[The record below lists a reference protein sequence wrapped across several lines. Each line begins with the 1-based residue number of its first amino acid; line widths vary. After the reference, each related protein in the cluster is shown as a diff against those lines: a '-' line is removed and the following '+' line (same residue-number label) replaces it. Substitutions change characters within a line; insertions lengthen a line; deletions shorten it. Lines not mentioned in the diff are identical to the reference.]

1 MISMAPFN
9 HTSPSESVKAAA
21 RDRYQPVEQAAPI
34 EGDSGLG
41 TIYDVRSGFSGDEIA
56 FNPLAY
62 LDRYYLQNLSRS
74 ILPHTRM
81 KVCLRWPLPEKE
93 HVEIV
98 RKGKRVFAQNLMV
111 CGLFWIC
118 PVCAARISM
127 ERARE
132 VREAI
137 RRQEARGGSVLM
149 VTSTVPHY
157 VLQPLSLVLGRVS
170 EARRIQGRQWAFKEL
185 KKEFHIEGT
194 IRALEV
200 TYGANGWHVHL
211 HELLFV
217 GPGYRVYRKKLE
229 SRLLSHW
236 QEACLRAGISS
247 PNKRGIQVDGGEKTA
262 RYLNKWGFEMEL
274 TYSHVKKGHEG
285 NLTPW
290 DLLRQG
296 KEELF
301 REYAEAFTG
310 KHQLTWSNGLRALL
324 SMPKEKSDY
333 EIASEVEEFEEL
345 LMQLPRAI
353 WFRIVKGNLREAF
366 LRAGVEEGKEGL
378 TRFLRGLVVHER
390 ERYRPIEGVPF

>member
-1 MISMAPFN
+1 MAQCKHIPPGN
-9 HTSPSESVKAAA
+9 HVKSVA
-21 RDRYQPVEQAAPI
+21 RERCPASKQAHSFQST
-34 EGDSGLG
+34 SGLG
-41 TIYDVRSGFSGDEIA
+41 TEYGVRSRFLGDGIG
-56 FNPLAY
+56 FNPFAY

-74 ILPHTRM
+74 ILPHTRL
-81 KVCLRWPLPEKE
+81 KVCLRWPLPEKK

-98 RKGKRVFAQNLMV
+98 RKGRKVFAKNLMV

-127 ERARE
+127 ERACE

-137 RRQEARGGSVLM
+137 RRQEERGGSVLM

-157 VLQPLSLVLGRVS
+157 GFQPLSYVLGRVS
-170 EARRIQGRQWAFKEL
+170 EARRIQGRQRAFKEL

-217 GPGYRVYRKKLE
+217 GPGYRVFRKKLE

-236 QEACLRAGISS
+236 QEACLRTGISS
-247 PNKRGIQVDGGEKTA
+247 PNKRGIQVNGGEKTA
-262 RYLNKWGFEMEL
+262 RYVNKWGFEMEL

-296 KEELF
+296 KEDLF

-324 SMPKEKSDY
+324 EMPKEKSDY

-345 LMQLPRAI
+345 LMALPRPL
-353 WFRIVKGNLREAF
+353 WFRILKGNLREKF
-366 LRAGVEEGKEGL
+366 LKVGVEEGKEGL
-378 TRFLRGLVVHER
+378 KRFLRNLVVEDR